1 MEVIQ
6 VRIERCISEPRNAK
20 DCQSHQKLRK
30 RYGGTSLMVQYVKTL
45 FPMQVVWVQSLVME
59 IRSGIA
65 HREAQGG
72 AGQEEAWN
80 GFSLR
85 TSRRNQP
92 Y

>member
-1 MEVIQ
+1 
-6 VRIERCISEPRNAK
+6 
-20 DCQSHQKLRK
+20 
-30 RYGGTSLMVQYVKTL
+30 MVQYVKTL